1 MVHPEIIHVSNII
14 QTEKVIFRDIYV
26 SLYIYIY
33 IYAIITRGEKKTMN
47 LKEMGGIERALRE
60 EREGNNVIKML
71 ALN

>member
-1 MVHPEIIHVSNII
+1 
-14 QTEKVIFRDIYV
+14 
-26 SLYIYIY
+26 LYIYIY